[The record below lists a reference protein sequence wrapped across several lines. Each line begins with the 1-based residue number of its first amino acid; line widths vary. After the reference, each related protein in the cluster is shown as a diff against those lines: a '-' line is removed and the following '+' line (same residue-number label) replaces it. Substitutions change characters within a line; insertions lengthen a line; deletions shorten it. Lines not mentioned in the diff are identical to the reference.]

1 MADEEVGVDA
11 ENEMAEDLDVLD
23 EVIEGDTAETAAAA
37 AIAIP
42 GLRPELKKLY
52 QQHPEL
58 IVDYIESVVLK
69 IPLKVVQ
76 PTDTMPDENHKTY
89 PFLTIYEKTR
99 ILGMR
104 ANQLSQGARP
114 FVDVP
119 KYVTDV
125 REIARLEVDQ
135 KKLPFLVQRTLPNG
149 VKEFWRLSDLMIIH

>member
-11 ENEMAEDLDVLD
+11 EDVLEDLDALD
-23 EVIEGDTAETAAAA
+23 EIIEDDTAEVAVSAAA
-37 AIAIP
+37 AIP

-58 IVDYIESVVLK
+58 IVDYIESVILK

-119 KYVTDV
+119 KYMTDV
-125 REIARLEVDQ
+125 REIARLEVEQ

>member
-1 MADEEVGVDA
+1 MADEQDVDH
-11 ENEMAEDLDVLD
+11 EEMEDLDALD
-23 EVIEGDTAETAAAA
+23 EIIEDDTVVEAV
-37 AIAIP
+37 AIP

-58 IVDYIESVVLK
+58 IVEYVESVLLK

-104 ANQLSQGARP
+104 SNQLSQGARA
-114 FVDVP
+114 FEDVP

-125 REIARLEVDQ
+125 REIARLEVEQ
-135 KKLPFLVQRTLPNG
+135 KKLPYLVQRTLPNG

>member
-11 ENEMAEDLDVLD
+11 EHEIADDLDALD
-23 EVIEGDTAETAAAA
+23 EIIEDDTAETTAAA

-114 FVDVP
+114 FVEVP

-125 REIARLEVDQ
+125 REIARLEVEQ

>member
-1 MADEEVGVDA
+1 MADEDVGVDA
-11 ENEMAEDLDVLD
+11 ENELVDDLDAL
-23 EVIEGDTAETAAAA
+23 EEIIEDDTVETAAAA
-37 AIAIP
+37 AITIP

-69 IPLKVVQ
+69 IQLKVVQ

-125 REIARLEVDQ
+125 REIARLEVEQ